1 MSATPQ
7 NPEDQ
12 ELDLSQISR
21 KIGHFFEGI
30 SNRIFKGILFI
41 KRNIVWVGI
50 LFVVGAGLGF
60 YLDKNTKIYDNQIIV
75 SPNFGSTDD
84 MYAKIE
90 LINSKIGEGDT
101 IFLKN
106 VVGIKEPKKLRGI
119 EVNPITD
126 VYKFVENKAQNFE
139 LIKLMAEDGDIEK
152 VIEESITSKNYPFH
166 LIEFSTVNLTSNEAT
181 VKPILDYLNSSDY
194 YKKIQHEFVNNVKVK
209 MVENDSV
216 IGQING
222 FLNTFNSTVSGSQ
235 KSDKLVYYNENSQLD
250 AVIKTKDNLVNE
262 QGSHRLELVSLDK
275 IVKDKS
281 VTLNVK
287 NNKKMNG
294 KMKIILPFLFLFL
307 FVSVNYF
314 KSYYQKQ
321 LAKFNA

>member
-1 MSATPQ
+1 M
-7 NPEDQ
+7 
-12 ELDLSQISR
+12 
-21 KIGHFFEGI
+21 
-30 SNRIFKGILFI
+30 
-41 KRNIVWVGI
+41 
-50 LFVVGAGLGF
+50 FVVGAGLGF

-119 EVNPITD
+119 EVSPITD

-152 VIEESITSKNYPFH
+152 VIKESITSKNYPFH

-194 YKKIQHEFVNNVKVK
+194 YKKIQKEFVNNVKVK

-222 FLNTFNSTVSGSQ
+222 FLNTFNSTVNGSQ
-235 KSDKLVYYNENSQLD
+235 KAISWCITTRIRN
-250 AVIKTKDNLVNE
+250 
-262 QGSHRLELVSLDK
+262 
-275 IVKDKS
+275 
-281 VTLNVK
+281 
-287 NNKKMNG
+287 
-294 KMKIILPFLFLFL
+294 
-307 FVSVNYF
+307 
-314 KSYYQKQ
+314 
-321 LAKFNA
+321 

>member
-119 EVNPITD
+119 EVSPITD

-152 VIEESITSKNYPFH
+152 VIKESITSKNYPFH

-194 YKKIQHEFVNNVKVK
+194 YKKIQKEFVNNVKVK

-222 FLNTFNSTVSGSQ
+222 FLNTFNSTVNGSQ

-294 KMKIILPFLFLFL
+294 KMKIILPFLLIFL

-314 KSYYQKQ
+314 KSYYKKQ